1 MNAQDTDDDILFR
14 SATAR
19 DGAAIWQLVRDAG
32 ALELN
37 SAYFYLVFAMDFGDT
52 CLIAERD
59 GETVGAVVGYR
70 PPREP
75 EAAFVWQI
83 GVAASQRGRG
93 LGKTLLQRWLELP
106 GVRDARWLTA
116 TISDDNEPSKRLFKA
131 VARDLG
137 VGCEVLPHFTEDMFP
152 VDHPAEPLY
161 RIGPLAGAGQ

>member
-1 MNAQDTDDDILFR
+1 MSNDNNTDIHFR
-14 SATAR
+14 SATPQ
-19 DGAAIWQLVRDAG
+19 DGRAIWTLGRDAG

-59 GETVGAVVGYR
+59 GIVVGAVVGYR

-75 EAAFVWQI
+75 ESAFVWQI

-93 LGKTLLQRWLELP
+93 LGKTLLRHWLELP

-116 TISDDNEPSKRLFKA
+116 TISDDNEPSKWLFQA

-137 VGCEVLPHFTEDMFP
+137 VDCKVLPHFTEEMFP
-152 VDHPAEPLY
+152 VEHPAEPLY
-161 RIGPLAGAGQ
+161 RIGPLA